1 MFCASLW
8 LKTERP
14 VLDRPL
20 KVGGDIQP
28 RLVTVLTPATTFT
41 VDGNFSQKARR
52 VNSVKQ
58 FNCSRPRQNGMDRLV
73 KANRLDLIANIL
85 KGYNPSGRMYAALA
99 LIAMQ
104 RKGIGLPPGLL
115 RALKVVRNMVIQL
128 ETCNGCIV
136 TPKTPKLIIADW
148 PF

>member
-1 MFCASLW
+1 
-8 LKTERP
+8 
-14 VLDRPL
+14 
-20 KVGGDIQP
+20 
-28 RLVTVLTPATTFT
+28 
-41 VDGNFSQKARR
+41 
-52 VNSVKQ
+52 
-58 FNCSRPRQNGMDRLV
+58 MDRLV

-136 TPKTPKLIIADW
+136 TPKPPKLIIADW